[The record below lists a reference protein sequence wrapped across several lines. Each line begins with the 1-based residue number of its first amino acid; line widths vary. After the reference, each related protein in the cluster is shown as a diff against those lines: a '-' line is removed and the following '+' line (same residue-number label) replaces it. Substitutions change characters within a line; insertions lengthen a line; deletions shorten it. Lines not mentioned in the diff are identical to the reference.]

1 MYKIEVNNKIEDSFE
16 NISTFDLDHYPE
28 QEEAAAYVDAEAV
41 SKYSNIVVQV
51 YCYETGGPEL
61 FYEFNYNR

>member
-1 MYKIEVNNKIEDSFE
+1 MYRIEVNNLVGDSFE

-28 QEEAAAYVDAEAV
+28 QEEAASYVDAETA
-41 SKYSNIVVQV
+41 SRYSNIVVQV

-61 FYEFNYNR
+61 FYEFEYNR